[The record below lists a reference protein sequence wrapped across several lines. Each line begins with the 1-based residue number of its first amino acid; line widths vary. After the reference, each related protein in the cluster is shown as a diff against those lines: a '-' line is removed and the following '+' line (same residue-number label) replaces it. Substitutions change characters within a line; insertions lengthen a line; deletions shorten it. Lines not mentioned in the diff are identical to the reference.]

1 MYIGKC
7 RKVNNQTTKQ
17 PNNQTDKQI
26 GIEIDVSRSYI
37 SK

>member
-7 RKVNNQTTKQ
+7 RRVNNQT
-17 PNNQTDKQI
+17 NKQI
-26 GIEIDVSRSYI
+26 GIEIDVGRSYI